1 MYLLEVV
8 YLHSITTTSNA
19 LLQPI
24 KYFYNVTYESRS
36 GTPVSEGY
44 LTFLWS
50 LTTAIFIPGGMIG
63 SFLGGWLA
71 DKLGRLVCV
80 VTCQYQLF
88 TLPQIETMLSEKAT

>member
-1 MYLLEVV
+1 MTVN
-8 YLHSITTTSNA
+8 IT

-24 KYFYNVTYESRS
+24 KYFYNQTYEERS

-50 LTTAIFIPGGMIG
+50 LTTAIFIPGGMLG

-71 DKLGRLVCV
+71 DKLGRLVLV
-80 VTCQYQLF
+80 IANHYFNSHLLYHKLSGRLLAWL
-88 TLPQIETMLSEKAT
+88 LPISVL

>member
-1 MYLLEVV
+1 MF
-8 YLHSITTTSNA
+8 
-19 LLQPI
+19 LQPI
-24 KYFYNVTYESRS
+24 KYFYNQTYTERS

-80 VTCQYQLF
+80 TTNHYPGCHLLHHKLF
-88 TLPQIETMLSEKAT
+88 ETML